1 MLTNQLFLGS
11 ILNSFKSFIQIGTSR
26 STAKL
31 KPLHGAIA
39 EDLAQRLGDA
49 YIIKSQGYG
58 DDSEAVIRGR
68 YINKK
73 VDITVVE
80 KESARP
86 VAGVYKYAP
95 KSLSL
100 SYVLIISI
108 KTSFAKE

>member
-58 DDSEAVIRGR
+58 GDSEAVIRGR
-68 YINKK
+68 YIKK
-73 VDITVVE
+73 
-80 KESARP
+80 R
-86 VAGVYKYAP
+86 
-95 KSLSL
+95 
-100 SYVLIISI
+100 LILLLLKRSQPNPLRVWP
-108 KTSFAKE
+108 